1 LNGYAYCFLR
11 KLEGITGTYNNQ
23 PNTATLLTSDFRYI
37 YLNRVLQKAIR
48 LVRANTL
55 PSVSSPIVLNSN
67 GTLPDWQVE
76 NLQTLGNTA
85 LLQMISDGELSDGQT
100 IVSPSQNVLATNT
113 INEAIQL
120 LPIGVADYINIE
132 IGYVSQLTQQS

>member
-1 LNGYAYCFLR
+1 
-11 KLEGITGTYNNQ
+11 
-23 PNTATLLTSDFRYI
+23 
-37 YLNRVLQKAIR
+37 
-48 LVRANTL
+48 VRANTL